1 LYPHLASLLL
11 LLLLLLLDP
20 AALPDLW
27 IKIG

>member
-1 LYPHLASLLL
+1 LYPHLASLL